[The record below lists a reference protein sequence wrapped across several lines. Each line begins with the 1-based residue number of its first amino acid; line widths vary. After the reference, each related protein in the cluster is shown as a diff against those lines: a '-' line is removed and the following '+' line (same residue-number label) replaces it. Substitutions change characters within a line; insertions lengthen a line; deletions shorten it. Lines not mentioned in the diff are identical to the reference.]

1 MHKPYKGRIG
11 KKLDSCVK
19 QGLGFFYNL
28 SLGRQPGHFY
38 LVSFLFPSPPIKNA
52 PSKTKCFFS
61 SDPEFFPFSDWFIH
75 IFIKLYIIVDN
86 I

>member
-28 SLGRQPGHFY
+28 SLGRQPGHF
-38 LVSFLFPSPPIKNA
+38 LFGIVPISVPADK
-52 PSKTKCFFS
+52 KC
-61 SDPEFFPFSDWFIH
+61 P
-75 IFIKLYIIVDN
+75 L
-86 I
+86 